1 MLLCYPLSPSV
12 LIHLQDIFIS
22 QVTHHA
28 FSRIASTASLRAS
41 LGSFIAPCA
50 DFSFGPAAEPKPNVA
65 PSKRHTCRAKNQ
77 AKNRMGFGSVP
88 PRNSPP
94 GTLQQRRVRFRKK
107 CRGLS
112 TALERSNHSWVCTLN
127 VNHNAFCHFILRL
140 QTAHWS
146 SPFGHYEQAT

>member
-1 MLLCYPLSPSV
+1 MLLCHPLSPSA
-12 LIHLQDIFIS
+12 LLRLQDTFIS
-22 QVTHHA
+22 QETRHA
-28 FSRIASTASLRAS
+28 FSRIASTASLQAS
-41 LGSFIAPCA
+41 LRSFIAPCA
-50 DFSFGPAAEPKPNVA
+50 DFSFGPDAKPKPSVA

-77 AKNRMGFGSVP
+77 ARNRMGFGSVP
-88 PRNSPP
+88 PRNSPTE
-94 GTLQQRRVRFRKK
+94 TLRQRRIRFRKK